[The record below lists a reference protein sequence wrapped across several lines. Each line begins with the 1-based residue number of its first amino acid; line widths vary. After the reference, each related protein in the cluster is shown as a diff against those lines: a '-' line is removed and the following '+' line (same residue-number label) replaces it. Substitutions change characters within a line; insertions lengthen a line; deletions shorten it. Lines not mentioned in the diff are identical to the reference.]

1 MNGLG
6 ALRKG
11 YAELT
16 PTERASMF
24 FTEAAGRQR
33 EEVVLALRPPTA
45 NEAIQEAK
53 AMIAML
59 IVAGHALT
67 TALINERNAL
77 AFLAREHGFSKEK
90 IDKAMPALTYSFSMV
105 LALQKLEKETG
116 HSFFAAAS
124 LLDSGRFLA
133 SKVEGWDQE
142 IELDIDDALGELR
155 KLWEAGKKMIGT

>member
-1 MNGLG
+1 MNGLS

-33 EEVVLALRPPTA
+33 EDVVLALRAPTMI
-45 NEAIQEAK
+45 EALQECN
-53 AMIAML
+53 AML
-59 IVAGHALT
+59 AMLVVAGNALT
-67 TALINERNAL
+67 SALMNERNAL
-77 AFLAREHGFSKEK
+77 AVLAGEDGCHKEK
-90 IDKAMPALTYSFSMV
+90 IAKAMPALTESFSMI
-105 LALQKLEKETG
+105 LALKKLEEETG